1 MSPLE
6 QSNTPTESSQDTQDI
21 QSPGPQSDPQVGLDA
36 STSSPVQMRWWENAQ
51 HAATTLRIRALR
63 FFSGLRWRLAFVYGA
78 LFAIFGIVLVVL
90 ISYFVQHEALRNL
103 LIVVS
108 IVTIIMIVLGT
119 SVIFFLTGIM
129 LRPLRRMTD
138 TVRAIAHGDLKQRV
152 RLAGPRSNDEIGT
165 LAMSFNEMIDQME
178 HALEAREAS
187 ERRAQRFVSDAS
199 HELRTPITS
208 LRGFTEVLMRG
219 AKDDPETA
227 QRVLKLM
234 KNEAERMTRLVNDLL
249 TLARLDEGGPLN
261 MTDVD
266 LVDVA
271 IEGVRH
277 AKMLATTRPDDGRKV
292 LLDLATQERLKVR
305 ADLERL
311 KQMLLLLL
319 DNAVKYGQAGPEGWI
334 IIRLDRQDAYATL
347 EVINNG
353 WGIAPEDL
361 PHIFDRFY
369 RGQHVAPARS
379 DGTLSP
385 SAGGPP
391 IAGTGLGLSI
401 AIAIAHAHAGDLT
414 ARSEPDKETVF
425 TVTLPC
431 AD

>member
-1 MSPLE
+1 M
-6 QSNTPTESSQDTQDI
+6 TW
-21 QSPGPQSDPQVGLDA
+21 
-36 STSSPVQMRWWENAQ
+36 RENAQ
-51 HAATTLRIRALR
+51 YAPASLRTRLLR
-63 FFSGLRWRLAFVYGA
+63 LFFGLRWRLAFVYGA
-78 LFAIFGIVLVVL
+78 LFCIFGIILVVL

-103 LIVVS
+103 LIVVG
-108 IVTIIMIVLGT
+108 IVTIIMIALGT
-119 SVIFFLTGIM
+119 IVIFFLTGIM

-138 TVRAIAHGDLKQRV
+138 TVRAIALGDLKQRV
-152 RLAGPRSNDEIGT
+152 RLAGPQSNDEIGT
-165 LAMSFNEMIDQME
+165 LAMSFNEMVDQME

-271 IEGVRH
+271 IEGVRQ
-277 AKMLATTRPDDGRKV
+277 AKMLATERPDDGRKV

-305 ADLERL
+305 ADAERL
-311 KQMLLLLL
+311 KHMLLLLL
-319 DNAVKYGQAGPEGWI
+319 DNAVKYGRAGPDGWI
-334 IIRLDRQDAYATL
+334 IVRLDKQDGYVIL

-353 WGIAPEDL
+353 QGIAPEDL

-369 RGQHVAPARS
+369 RGQHSAPVRP
-379 DGTLSP
+379 DGNSSSIP
-385 SAGGPP
+385 GGHP

-401 AIAIAHAHAGDLT
+401 AIAIAHAHAGNVT
-414 ARSEPDKETVF
+414 AHSEPDKETVF
-425 TVTLPC
+425 TAKLPC
-431 AD
+431 TD

>member
-1 MSPLE
+1 MPPLE
-6 QSNTPTESSQDTQDI
+6 KSNTSPASSQPANDDSTFRK
-21 QSPGPQSDPQVGLDA
+21 SRGLPA
-36 STSSPVQMRWWENAQ
+36 FAQTVHEENA
-51 HAATTLRIRALR
+51 HYATTSWRARLLR
-63 FFSGLRWRLAFVYGA
+63 FFFGLRWRLAFVYGA
-78 LFAIFGIVLVVL
+78 LFSIFGIILVVL
-90 ISYFVQHEALRNL
+90 ISYFVQHETLRNL
-103 LIVVS
+103 LIVVGMA
-108 IVTIIMIVLGT
+108 TIIMIALGT
-119 SVIFFLTGIM
+119 IVIFFLTGIM

-138 TVRAIAHGDLKQRV
+138 TVRAIALGDLKQRV
-152 RLAGPRSNDEIGT
+152 RLAGPQSNDEIGT
-165 LAMSFNEMIDQME
+165 LAMSFNEMVDQVE

-271 IEGVRH
+271 IEGVRQ
-277 AKMLATTRPDDGRKV
+277 AKMLAIQRPDDGRKV

-305 ADLERL
+305 ADAERL

-319 DNAVKYGQAGPEGWI
+319 DNAIKYGLAGPDGWI
-334 IIRLDRQDAYATL
+334 ILRLDKQDDYATL

-353 WGIAPEDL
+353 RGIAQEDL

-369 RGQHVAPARS
+369 RGHHSAPVHPNGNS
-379 DGTLSP
+379 S
-385 SAGGPP
+385 SSIGGPP

-401 AIAIAHAHAGDLT
+401 AIAIAHAHTGDVT
-414 ARSEPDKETVF
+414 AYSEPDNETLF
-425 TVTLPC
+425 TVKLPC
-431 AD
+431 AH